1 MSGNANII
9 VIEGRLTKDPT
20 YMKTKNGKSLCKF
33 SIANNR
39 YYYMNGSLQKEV
51 YFFDF
56 IAWGYNADKAAVTL
70 FKGRHVLINGELRQ
84 NSYIS
89 KEGNKK
95 TSIYILALEIK
106 NLDKKTVERNTY
118 TANTA
123 NNQMVSDFIEESLEE
138 VF

>member
-39 YYYMNGSLQKEV
+39 YYYTNGSLQREV
-51 YFFDF
+51 YFFDLVT
-56 IAWGYNADKAAVTL
+56 WGYNADKAAVTL
-70 FKGRHVLINGELRQ
+70 FKGRHVLVNGELRQ
-84 NSYIS
+84 NSYVS
-89 KEGNKK
+89 KDGNKK
-95 TSIYILALEIK
+95 NSIYILALEIK

-118 TANTA
+118 TANIA
-123 NNQMVSDFIEESLEE
+123 NNQIVSDSIEESLEE

>member
-39 YYYMNGSLQKEV
+39 YYYTNGSLQKEV
-51 YFFDF
+51 YFFDL
-56 IAWGYNADKAAVTL
+56 ITWGYNADKAAVSL

-89 KEGNKK
+89 KDGIKK
-95 TSIYILALEIK
+95 TAVYILALEIK
-106 NLDKKTVERNTY
+106 NLDKKSIGNTSY
-118 TANTA
+118 TKMA
-123 NNQMVSDFIEESLEE
+123 NNQIVSDSIEENLEE